1 MMRAGRWE
9 TLGAWL
15 GLWTPPRD
23 VEVPP
28 PPSRRTLALA
38 AAGLLALA
46 AVVAFVVAPA
56 VDEEKDRAA
65 AQERAALERRLAA
78 RREAQRVQQRPR
90 LGRLPAGASRAAALV
105 AVEDRVL
112 ADARDRFLPRSPEAD
127 CRPFPPTEGGR
138 RRAAT
143 ARRAAFDC
151 LAVESRLRGGRTGV
165 PYRAVVDFGAG
176 RYAFCRINPIASEQ
190 AVPDPRLV
198 VRLEPPCR
206 DPDRR

>member
-1 MMRAGRWE
+1 MKASRWE

-15 GLWTPPRD
+15 GIWTPPRD

-28 PPSRRTLALA
+28 RPGARALALA
-38 AAGLLALA
+38 AAALA
-46 AVVAFVVAPA
+46 ALAAAVALVVAPA
-56 VDEEKDRAA
+56 VDEGKDRAA
-65 AQERAALERRLAA
+65 AQERTALEGRLAE
-78 RREAQRVQQRPR
+78 RRAAQRVQQRPR
-90 LGRLPAGASRAAALV
+90 LARLPSGASRVAALA
-105 AVEDRVL
+105 AVEASVL
-112 ADARDRFLPRSPEAD
+112 ADARERFLPRSPEAD

-143 ARRAAFDC
+143 GERAVFDC

>member
-1 MMRAGRWE
+1 MRAGRWE

-15 GLWTPPRD
+15 RVWTPPRD

-28 PPSRRTLALA
+28 PPSGRVLALA
-38 AAGLLALA
+38 AAALLGVA
-46 AVVAFVVAPA
+46 AVVAFVVAPL
-56 VDEEKDRAA
+56 VDDGKDRAA

-90 LGRLPAGASRAAALV
+90 VGRLPAGASRAAALS
-105 AVEDRVL
+105 AVEARVL
-112 ADARDRFLPRSPEAD
+112 ADARERFLPRSPEVD

-151 LAVESRLRGGRTGV
+151 LAIESAQRRARTGL
-165 PYRAVVDFGAG
+165 PYRAVVDFGAE

-190 AVPDPRLV
+190 AIPDPRLV
-198 VRLEPPCR
+198 VALEAPCR

>member
-1 MMRAGRWE
+1 MKAGRWE

-15 GLWTPPRD
+15 GVWTPPRE

-28 PPSRRTLALA
+28 PPSRGTLALGVAALLAVA
-38 AAGLLALA
+38 AAVALL
-46 AVVAFVVAPA
+46 VAPA
-56 VDEEKDRAA
+56 VDEGKDRAA
-65 AQERAALERRLAA
+65 AQERSALERRVAA
-78 RREAQRVQQRPR
+78 RRETQRVQQRPR
-90 LGRLPAGASRAAALV
+90 LGRLPAGAGRAAALA
-105 AVEDRVL
+105 AVEERVL
-112 ADARDRFLPRSPEAD
+112 ADARTRFLPRSPEAD

-138 RRAAT
+138 RRAET
-143 ARRAAFDC
+143 GRRAVFDC
-151 LAVESRLRGGRTGV
+151 LAIESRQRVARTGV